1 MLPLLWP
8 AILSKGMNIL
18 PSCRFH
24 AATRCA
30 QVNEICPSDC
40 LVNDETG
47 VNLTHY
53 SLIDKEISE
62 HFSWKL
68 IKFVQK
74 SLNFWGKTGQYV
86 QFFRIYALRA

>member
-1 MLPLLWP
+1 
-8 AILSKGMNIL
+8 MNIL
-18 PSCRFH
+18 PSCIFH

-30 QVNEICPSDC
+30 QVNEIYPSDC
-40 LVNDETG
+40 LVKVETG

-68 IKFVQK
+68 MKFVQK
-74 SLNFWGKTGQYV
+74 SLNFCSIFSNICITSLNLKAKNMKIV
-86 QFFRIYALRA
+86 EI